1 MSMLL
6 HRGLLLAVLLAMPLA
21 ASRAADDPNEVVGR
35 VGSTEVKLGE
45 LREFIRTLAP
55 TVREQAEKDPQMLN
69 RLVRAKLEQ
78 LAVLNEARDKKWE
91 QRPEVVRQIEAARN
105 KVLFTSYM
113 ESVARPPENFPSEA
127 EIAAAYEA
135 NKANLMKP
143 AQFHLA
149 QIFLA
154 IAPGADKAG
163 VEAVQK
169 RADELDRKAHAKGAD
184 FGALAR
190 QSSEH
195 KDSAQQGGDIG
206 WLPVQQ
212 LLPEIRSA
220 VTTMAKGEISPVI
233 RTQTGFHIIKLIE
246 SQPSALATPAEA
258 RETLVA
264 GLRQRKFEEN
274 QAAFLGALLE
284 RSGIAVN
291 EMVLKKVLEPPQ

>member
-1 MSMLL
+1 MLAR
-6 HRGLLLAVLLAMPLA
+6 RGLLLAVLLSIPLA

-35 VGSTEVKLGE
+35 VGSTEVKVGE
-45 LREFIRTLAP
+45 MREFIRALAP
-55 TVREQAEKDPQMLN
+55 NLRQQAEKDPQVLN

-91 QRPEVVRQIEAARN
+91 QRPEVMRQIDAARN
-105 KVLFTSYM
+105 QVLFTSYI
-113 ESVARPPENFPSEA
+113 ESVARPPDSFPSEA
-127 EIAAAYEA
+127 EIATAYEA

-143 AQFHLA
+143 AQYHLA

-163 VEAVQK
+163 IDAAQK

-206 WLPVQQ
+206 WLPAQQ
-212 LLPEIRSA
+212 LLPEIRNA
-220 VTTMAKGEISPVI
+220 VATMAKGEISPVI
-233 RTQTGFHIIKLIE
+233 RTQTGFHVIKLLE
-246 SQPSALATPAEA
+246 SQPSALATQAEA

-274 QAAFLGALLE
+274 QAAFLSALLE

-291 EMVLKKVLEPPQ
+291 EMVLKKLLEPAQ